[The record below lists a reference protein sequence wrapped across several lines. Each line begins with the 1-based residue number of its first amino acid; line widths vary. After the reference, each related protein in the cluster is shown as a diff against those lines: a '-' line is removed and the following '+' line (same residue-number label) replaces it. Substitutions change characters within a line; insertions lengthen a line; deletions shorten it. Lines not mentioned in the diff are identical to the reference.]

1 MEEDVII
8 KVSPDKEKAK
18 NLFKMIQSI
27 LERIENSNKKKF
39 TSLIVSDY
47 YEIIKELITAILIS
61 TGIKTL
67 SHKKLIEQTKEF
79 KEINEKEYYLM
90 DELRI
95 IRNKINY
102 DEFFVEYD
110 YLERK
115 ERDIKT
121 VIKKLSKILQDNI

>member
-1 MEEDVII
+1 VEEDVII

-102 DEFFVEYD
+102 DGFFVEYD

>member
-1 MEEDVII
+1 
-8 KVSPDKEKAK
+8 
-18 NLFKMIQSI
+18 MIQSI

-102 DEFFVEYD
+102 DGFFVEYD

>member
-102 DEFFVEYD
+102 DGFFVEYD

>member
-8 KVSPDKEKAK
+8 KVSQDKEKAK

-27 LERIENSNKKKF
+27 LERIKNTNKKKF

-47 YEIIKELITAILIS
+47 YEIVKELITAILIS
-61 TGIKTL
+61 EGIKTL
-67 SHKKLIEQTKEF
+67 SHKVLIEQAKKFNGISEQEF
-79 KEINEKEYYLM
+79 YLIN
-90 DELRI
+90 ELRI

-102 DEFFVEYD
+102 DGFFVEYD

-115 ERDIKT
+115 EKSINSA
-121 VIKKLSKILQDNI
+121 IKKLLKVLQSKI

>member
-1 MEEDVII
+1 VEEDVII

-67 SHKKLIEQTKEF
+67 SYKKLIEQTKEF

-102 DEFFVEYD
+102 DGFFVEYD